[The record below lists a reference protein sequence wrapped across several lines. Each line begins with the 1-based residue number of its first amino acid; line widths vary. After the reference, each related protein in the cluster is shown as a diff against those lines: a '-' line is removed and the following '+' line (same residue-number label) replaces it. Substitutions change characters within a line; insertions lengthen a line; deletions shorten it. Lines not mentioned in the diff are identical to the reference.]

1 MKKIIFIL
9 VASLLLIQNSNSEEN
24 TRCADVRDNHKE
36 YTKNLAKFKFN
47 LCPNGNGV
55 DTHRIWE
62 SFMVNTIPIVKNQT
76 FVRNLIKNNVPLLV
90 VEEWD
95 ELIDIGKDE
104 LDNIYIDLMEKRN
117 NLNVNDV
124 DFWIKNII

>member
-1 MKKIIFIL
+1 
-9 VASLLLIQNSNSEEN
+9 
-24 TRCADVRDNHKE
+24 
-36 YTKNLAKFKFN
+36 
-47 LCPNGNGV
+47 
-55 DTHRIWE
+55 
-62 SFMVNTIPIVKNQT
+62 MVNTIPIVKNQT

-104 LDNIYIDLMEKRN
+104 LDNIYIDLIEKRN

>member
-1 MKKIIFIL
+1 MT
-9 VASLLLIQNSNSEEN
+9 S
-24 TRCADVRDNHKE
+24 
-36 YTKNLAKFKFN
+36 
-47 LCPNGNGV
+47 
-55 DTHRIWE
+55 
-62 SFMVNTIPIVKNQT
+62 T

-104 LDNIYIDLMEKRN
+104 LDNIYIDLIEKRN